1 MSRVD
6 DLGERIERPRVH
18 LARLG
23 HHDGRTVA
31 LGECSCQTLN
41 LCSAVI
47 VGGYNLEH
55 VGAEAEQPQGTID
68 GHVTLRTDDHSDL
81 RGAPQSLPGE
91 IPSGS
96 SKHLVSGGGEA
107 GHVRHLTA
115 GHESNRRL
123 GRQAE
128 EIFEPPG
135 GYVLDNGGRRAGDIG
150 ERVLVPCGGEPI
162 GSQRSRN
169 GAAGDDPK

>member
-1 MSRVD
+1 MMRELGTHACPDAEGAVDVHPSIVTMSRVD
-6 DLGERIERPRVH
+6 DLGERIDRPRVH

-128 EIFEPPG
+128 EIFEPPA
-135 GYVLDNGGRRAGDIG
+135 VTSSTM
-150 ERVLVPCGGEPI
+150 E
-162 GSQRSRN
+162 
-169 GAAGDDPK
+169 AAGLET